1 MILIDKTDPVTL
13 SDSGYSKTLSI
24 HYAVSLKNERASL
37 ATCILEKI
45 KETGSDILENVM
57 FWKKFKFSGSQKI
70 CEDCC
75 KDPDHQDAPYF
86 HGQFMKQTG
95 KWVFPRRGY
104 FGKGKF

>member
-1 MILIDKTDPVTL
+1 MWTKKTSQKNPKNSPKKL
-13 SDSGYSKTLSI
+13 S
-24 HYAVSLKNERASL
+24 KNP
-37 ATCILEKI
+37 
-45 KETGSDILENVM
+45 
-57 FWKKFKFSGSQKI
+57 KKFQTISQKITKLKISNCLRPWACFDEKCNVWKNFEFSGSQKI